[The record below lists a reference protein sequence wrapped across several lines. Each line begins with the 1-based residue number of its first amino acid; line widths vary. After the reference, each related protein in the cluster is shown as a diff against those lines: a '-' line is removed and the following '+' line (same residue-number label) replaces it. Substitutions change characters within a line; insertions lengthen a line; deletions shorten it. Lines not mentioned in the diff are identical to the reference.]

1 MTPTRRILGGMVTR
15 ERVAEVIDRVRPLIQ
30 NDGGDIELVDVT
42 DNRATVRMS
51 GNCVGCPSAS
61 MTLYMGLEQTLKDEI
76 PEFEELRVV

>member
-1 MTPTRRILGGMVTR
+1 MVTR
-15 ERVAEVIDRVRPLIQ
+15 ERVAAVIERVRPFIQ
-30 NDGGDIELVDVT
+30 NDGGDIELIEVA

-61 MTLYMGLEQTLKDEI
+61 MTLFMGLEQALKDEI